1 VEVANWNVIMG
12 GERSRRVECSVAVQE
27 EWKTLASCTLL
38 FLWVKHFEIVLMQRE
53 LARWLR
59 KVP

>member
-1 VEVANWNVIMG
+1 VQG